1 MATSAQRQLAR
12 EAAERYE
19 RILVPA
25 ILGPFA
31 EALVDWTSIVEGE
44 VVLDVGCGTGTAA
57 RRASEYTGASG
68 RVNGIDANPGMIA
81 VARSIAVSEE
91 TAIEWQEASADHL
104 PHPDASVDVV
114 LCAQT
119 LQFLE
124 NRSRALAEMHR
135 VLKPGGRV
143 SVSLWC
149 EIQQNPYFDVLAAAI
164 TSHIGDETASGLG
177 ATFGLTDHDEILA
190 LLVGAGFE
198 RVEISTTLL
207 ELDLPPMEDF
217 VPLHISATA
226 VAAGYKAAPEDRRR
240 AVVQEII
247 SRFDSFQVD
256 DRNHRVPFSSY
267 FARGYKV

>member
-1 MATSAQRQLAR
+1 MGTSTQWQLAR

-19 RILVPA
+19 RILVSA

-31 EALVDWTSIVEGE
+31 EALVDWTGIAEGE
-44 VVLDVGCGTGTAA
+44 VVLDVGCGTGAAA
-57 RRASEYTGASG
+57 RRAAEYSGATG
-68 RVNGIDANPGMIA
+68 RVIGIDANPGMIA

-91 TAIEWQEASADHL
+91 TVIEWQEASADNLTHA
-104 PHPDASVDVV
+104 DASMDVV

-124 NRSRALAEMHR
+124 NRSRALAEMNR
-135 VLKPGGRV
+135 VLKPGGRI

-149 EIQQNPYFDVLAAAI
+149 EIQKNPYFDVLVAAI

-177 ATFGLTDHDEILA
+177 AAFGLTDHDEILS
-190 LLVGAGFE
+190 LLVAAGFE

-217 VPLHISATA
+217 VPLHISATPM
-226 VAAGYKAAPEDRRR
+226 AAGFKAAPEDRRR

-267 FARGYKV
+267 FARGYRV